1 MDAREKN
8 EALINLYH
16 DFKNLYGQVFDEG
29 NILYESFEPDT
40 MRKEFR
46 DAALNFAY
54 YIALRRHDIRDLQSR
69 LADWGLSSL
78 GRLEG
83 HVLQSLQMVL
93 ANLEILADEDD
104 SSVDYPDTVGR
115 NFAQAALT
123 ETTENFFGPSPENR
137 YPSIMVTMP
146 QESAEDYQLVEDL
159 VDKGMNIARIN
170 CAHDFPKDW
179 ENMIKNIR
187 KAEKKLDKNVALY
200 FDIAGPKVRI
210 DAIYT
215 SLKNPR
221 LFVDDT
227 FFLTYLSELKP
238 YYDQE
243 IVLSC
248 EVESVISDLKVGEAV
263 RLDDGKII
271 GEVAEVKNEGVII
284 KVTQV
289 QKKKG
294 AKVKAMKGINFPDRE
309 IVLPIITDKDRKDLD
324 FAKDYADVIGFSFVT
339 RPEDIPIIQ
348 EALENAYGDKA
359 ANVPIVIKAET
370 SGGFNNLVE
379 IIIEANRKNPAGVMV
394 ARGDLAVEVGY
405 LRLSE
410 IQQEILWLC
419 EAARIPTIWATQV
432 LESLVKTG
440 IPTRAEISDISLSN
454 GAEVVMLNK
463 GDYIVEGVDMLS
475 NILERAGR
483 HHFKKT
489 PQLQSLN
496 VAKNAFKN

>member
-1 MDAREKN
+1 MDAKEKN
-8 EALINLYH
+8 EELVNLYN
-16 DFKNLYGQVFDEG
+16 DFKNLYDQVIDEG
-29 NILYESFEPDT
+29 NVLYESFEPDT
-40 MRKEFR
+40 MRKEFH
-46 DAALNFAY
+46 DPALNFAY
-54 YIALRRHDIRDLQSR
+54 YVALRRQDIRDLQSQ

-93 ANLEILADEDD
+93 ANLEILADEDNP
-104 SSVDYPDTVGR
+104 SVDYPDTVGR
-115 NFAQAALT
+115 DFAQASLE
-123 ETTENFFGPSPENR
+123 ETTQAFFGPSPENR

-159 VDKGMNIARIN
+159 VGKGMNVARIN

-179 ENMIKNIR
+179 KNMIKNIR

-215 SLKNPR
+215 TLQNPK

-227 FFLTYLSELKP
+227 FFLTYLPDLKS
-238 YYDQE
+238 YYDQD

-248 EVESVISDLKVGEAV
+248 EVESIITDLKVGEAV

-271 GEVAEVKNEGVII
+271 GEVAEMKPEGALI
-284 KVTQV
+284 KITQI

-294 AKVKAMKGINFPDRE
+294 AKVKATKGINFPDRE
-309 IVLPIITDKDRKDLD
+309 INLPIITDKDREDLT

-339 RPEDIPIIQ
+339 HVEDILFIQ
-348 EALENAYGDKA
+348 DELKRAYGDEKA
-359 ANVPIVIKAET
+359 DVPIVIKAET

-379 IIIEANRKNPAGVMV
+379 IIVEANRENPAGVMV

-405 LRLSE
+405 LRLAE

-419 EAARIPTIWATQV
+419 EAARVPTIWATQV
-432 LESLVKTG
+432 LESLVKSG
-440 IPTRAEISDISLSN
+440 IPTRAEISDILIAN
-454 GAEVVMLNK
+454 GAESVMLNK
-463 GDYIVEGVDMLS
+463 GDYIVDAVEMLS
-475 NILERAGR
+475 NTLEKAGR
-483 HHFKKT
+483 HQFKKK
-489 PQLQSLN
+489 PQFQALN
-496 VAKNAFKN
+496 VAKNAFED